1 MNLRDERIARWRER
15 GAQDGIKAE
24 QRRNVLAD
32 ALARRIRRCGLKA
45 VEAGRH
51 ADRWTAEER
60 LGAFHAVSDGL
71 VIVVGGGR
79 HVLTIAGQEWL
90 KEDRQ

>member
-24 QRRNVLAD
+24 QRRTKRA
-32 ALARRIRRCGLKA
+32 GLEA
-45 VEAGRH
+45 VEAGRR
-51 ADRWTAEER
+51 ADMWTEEER
-60 LGAFHAVSDGL
+60 IGAFRVVSDGL
-71 VIVVGGGR
+71 VVVEGGR

>member
-1 MNLRDERIARWRER
+1 MNRRDERIARWRER

-24 QRRNVLAD
+24 QRRTKRA
-32 ALARRIRRCGLKA
+32 GLEA
-45 VEAGRH
+45 VEA
-51 ADRWTAEER
+51 
-60 LGAFHAVSDGL
+60 
-71 VIVVGGGR
+71 GR